1 MPMKYR
7 EVLALLRRD
16 GWMKARQKGRHVQF
30 VHPVKAGTI
39 TVAGKANQ
47 EVPPGTLNVIL
58 KQAGLK

>member
-7 EVLALLRRD
+7 EVLALLRRS
-16 GWMKARQKGRHVQF
+16 GWVKARQRGSHIQF
-30 VHPVKAGTI
+30 IHSTKPGTI

>member
-7 EVLALLRRD
+7 EVLALLRRG
-16 GWMKARQKGRHVQF
+16 GWVKARQKGSHVQF
-30 VHPVKAGTI
+30 IHPTKPGTI
-39 TVAGKANQ
+39 TVAGKDNQ